1 MGAYA
6 KYLDARIKAWKELKQ
21 DPVRVQTE
29 SNRRSD
35 GLGAGCEWCCAEPN
49 LCTELTG
56 SQGTAAEASAGGE
69 GSLARGQAGAASA
82 DGAD

>member
-6 KYLDARIKAWKELKQ
+6 KYLDARIRAWKDLKQ

-35 GLGAGCEWCCAEPN
+35 GLGAGCEWRCDS
-49 LCTELTG
+49 CTRG
-56 SQGTAAEASAGGE
+56 RAYAQQRHGG
-69 GSLARGQAGAASA
+69 
-82 DGAD
+82 